1 MSSESRLPE
10 PHPRRWQI
18 LSAIAIGTLMGP
30 VDGSVVNI
38 ALPVITQ
45 RFGTTLAMAEWIA
58 MAYLLVISSVL
69 LTWGRLGDMYGH
81 RRIYLGGFAV
91 FTLGSLLCGAAGGIG
106 WLVAFRVVQA
116 LGAGMMLASGPAIIT
131 EVFAP
136 TERGRA
142 LGLNA
147 VAVAVGLSI
156 GPVLGGFLVEHL
168 GWRSIF
174 YINLPIGLVGIAW
187 AYRVLPP
194 PTAVRPA
201 AFDVP
206 GALTLF
212 GALFSLLLAL
222 SQGEIWGW
230 RAPATLALAALG
242 VVGLL
247 VFVAVERRAAA
258 PMVDLSLFD
267 NRVFVLANA
276 SALTNFMAQFS
287 VTFLMPFFLQFA
299 LGMPPDRA
307 GTVML
312 GLPAAMMVVAPLAGY
327 LSDRF
332 GSRWPA
338 VTGMTIL
345 AAGIVSMSQL
355 DAGASGSG
363 IFWRLAVLGLG
374 AGLFQT
380 PNNSAIMGSVPR
392 DRLGIAGGMLASM
405 RNIGMVLGIGVSGA
419 VFMATA
425 GGRPELAAADLDL
438 FLSGM
443 HAAMSTGA
451 AFALLGAVAA
461 WAARTSSSGP
471 GRRAWRERA
480 APAQQ

>member
-174 YINLPIGLVGIAW
+174 YINLPNRLVGIAW

-222 SQGEIWGW
+222 SQGESWGW
-230 RAPATLALAALG
+230 RAPATLARTALG
-242 VVGLL
+242 AVGLL
-247 VFVAVERRAAA
+247 VFVAGERRAAA
-258 PMVDLSLFD
+258 PMVDL
-267 NRVFVLANA
+267 
-276 SALTNFMAQFS
+276 
-287 VTFLMPFFLQFA
+287 
-299 LGMPPDRA
+299 
-307 GTVML
+307 
-312 GLPAAMMVVAPLAGY
+312 
-327 LSDRF
+327 
-332 GSRWPA
+332 
-338 VTGMTIL
+338 
-345 AAGIVSMSQL
+345 
-355 DAGASGSG
+355 
-363 IFWRLAVLGLG
+363 
-374 AGLFQT
+374 
-380 PNNSAIMGSVPR
+380 
-392 DRLGIAGGMLASM
+392 
-405 RNIGMVLGIGVSGA
+405 
-419 VFMATA
+419 
-425 GGRPELAAADLDL
+425 
-438 FLSGM
+438 
-443 HAAMSTGA
+443 
-451 AFALLGAVAA
+451 
-461 WAARTSSSGP
+461 
-471 GRRAWRERA
+471 
-480 APAQQ
+480 